1 MSANRQASGTPRS
14 MDTNGTLN
22 AVQDTPEATLR
33 LAQRLLNLVPD
44 LIRISD
50 EQVGSAVE
58 SSAVDQQLRKIQDLE
73 EEVAGRHNQREED
86 LQNLRSDLEKH
97 LKDEYMADLK
107 KKAEAIIDAAV
118 KELVA
123 EKVKEHFKV
132 PQIITKQAEEHSALM
147 QHIDT
152 ELANSEA
159 RRQNASSHLSTG
171 SAWTGPWKPLLRP
184 LPSAAQSPAFVVS
197 SRKPWS
203 MYTAPPTPLT
213 ASTISRTNSLCVTPS
228 LASDRF
234 PTSLEELRSLKP
246 GDMKELL
253 EDYELGSSPQSSED
267 MNTFMA
273 HIGAPYFFAPSP
285 GDPGNTKSAKAM
297 AALPP
302 LIMPSHF

>member
-1 MSANRQASGTPRS
+1 MSANRQANSTPRS
-14 MDTNGTLN
+14 MDPNATLD
-22 AVQDTPEATLR
+22 ALQDTPEATLR

-58 SSAVDQQLRKIQDLE
+58 SSAVDQQLRKIRELE
-73 EEVAGRHNQREED
+73 EEVTGRHNQRDED
-86 LQNLRSDLEKH
+86 LRNLRNDLEKH
-97 LKDEYMADLK
+97 LKEEYMADLK
-107 KKAEAIIDAAV
+107 KKAESIIDAAV

-123 EKVKEHFKV
+123 QKVEEHFKV
-132 PQIITKQAEEHSALM
+132 PQIITKQAAEHSMHM
-147 QHIDT
+147 QLIDT
-152 ELANSEA
+152 ELANCEA

-171 SAWTGPWKPLLRP
+171 SPWTGPWKPLLRP

-213 ASTISRTNSLCVTPS
+213 ASTMSRTNSACLTPS
-228 LASDRF
+228 LASERF
-234 PTSLEELRSLKP
+234 PTSLEELRGLKP
-246 GDMKELL
+246 GDMKDLL
-253 EDYELGSSPQSSED
+253 EEYELGSSPQSSED

-273 HIGAPYFFAPSP
+273 HIGAPYFFAPPP
-285 GDPGNTKSAKAM
+285 GDSGNTKSKAM

-302 LIMPSHF
+302 LIMPSHN